1 MMRNKM
7 PTAIRNFPLVLSR
20 TSILS
25 VECTIPNIRMANPAN
40 AISISTLCMM
50 SVVFVI
56 ILFLPLIIKH
66 TFALGCKVCVY
77 FCVNIKKK
85 KQLPDK
91 DGNCF
96 FSCNTI
102 CSHIKNMIS
111 NKEELLAEAIDYT
124 HFHPA
129 AFIAACF
136 SHVFI
141 IVLQAKRAETKK
153 SRPYLGTGLYK
164 GFIEIIGLF

>member
-1 MMRNKM
+1 MYPTIPMMRNKM

-20 TSILS
+20 TLILS

-77 FCVNIKKK
+77 FCVNIKK
-85 KQLPDK
+85 
-91 DGNCF
+91 N
-96 FSCNTI
+96 SYRIRTV
-102 CSHIKNMIS
+102 
-111 NKEELLAEAIDYT
+111 ELLAEAIDYT

-141 IVLQAKRAETKK
+141 ILLRKAKIAETKK
-153 SRPYLGTGLYK
+153 SPAPIQGRAYIK
-164 GFIEIIGLF
+164 D

>member
-7 PTAIRNFPLVLSR
+7 PTAIRNFLLVLSR

-77 FCVNIKKK
+77 FCVNIKK
-85 KQLPDK
+85 
-91 DGNCF
+91 NSYRIRTVTVF
-96 FSCNTI
+96 FLVIII
-102 CSHIKNMIS
+102 CSHINRM
-111 NKEELLAEAIDYT
+111 LLRILDAENEMLNVILIRIFT
-124 HFHPA
+124 RRRLSPP
-129 AFIAACF
+129 
-136 SHVFI
+136 VF
-141 IVLQAKRAETKK
+141 LMFYNFFYKRK
-153 SRPYLGTGLYK
+153 SA
-164 GFIEIIGLF
+164 